1 MWLIESD
8 HCLDRWMTIGPE
20 GRLALL
26 KYLTPRSGGTE
37 LTHLCSDSPVAGLSA
52 KAVLV
57 DPPHVPGL

>member
-1 MWLIESD
+1 
-8 HCLDRWMTIGPE
+8 MTIGPE